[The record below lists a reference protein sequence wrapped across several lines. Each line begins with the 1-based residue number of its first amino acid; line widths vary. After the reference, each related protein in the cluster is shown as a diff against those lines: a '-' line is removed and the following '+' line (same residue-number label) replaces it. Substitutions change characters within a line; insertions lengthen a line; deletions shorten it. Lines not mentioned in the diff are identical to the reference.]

1 MSASNRLLRL
11 PQIVGNSK
19 ATPPIPA
26 IIPVCASAWWA
37 GVKAGR
43 YPKPIKLS
51 PRVTAWRESEVLALI
66 TKTEGA

>member
-1 MSASNRLLRL
+1 MSATNKLLRL
-11 PQIVGNSK
+11 PQIVGNPK

-37 GVKAGR
+37 GVKCGR

-51 PRVTAWRESEVLALI
+51 PRVTAWREDEVLALI
-66 TKTEGA
+66 GGAK